1 MVSLKDLAQ
10 ACGVSVATV
19 SKAINGQ
26 LDISEATRER
36 VLSTAKE
43 LGYTANFAARVLKT
57 NRSFN
62 LGILFADLQKSGF
75 LHEYFA
81 MTLNSFR
88 FEAERCGYD
97 ITFISSDIGH
107 QNTSYLQHAQYR
119 KVEGV
124 AIICADFLDPVIQ
137 ELVFSEI
144 PVVTLDHAFDGQL
157 AVLSDNEEGMEALVR
172 YVYGMGHRRIAY
184 IHGNPTA
191 VTEQRLS
198 SFYRTCAALGL
209 EVPEEYVRSCLY
221 HDPISCRAAT
231 EQLLSLP
238 ERPSCIL
245 FPDDFASLGGINAI
259 RDAGLRI
266 PEDIS
271 VVGYDGINLANAMS
285 PVLTTWQQ
293 NAEALGKTAAE
304 MLISRIET
312 PGSLPNEHIL
322 IHGRLLE
329 GGSVK
334 PLASCQC
341 RRKESRLP

>member
-19 SKAINGQ
+19 SKAINGHQ
-26 LDISEATRER
+26 DISEATRER

-57 NRSFN
+57 NRSYN

-97 ITFISSDIGH
+97 ITFISSDIGN
-107 QNTSYLQHAQYR
+107 QSTSFLQHAQYR

-137 ELVFSEI
+137 ELVYSQI
-144 PVVTLDHAFDGQL
+144 PVVTLDHAFEGRL

-191 VTEQRLS
+191 VTEKRLG
-198 SFYRTCAALGL
+198 SFTRTCASLGL
-209 EVPEEYVRSCLY
+209 EIPEEYVLSCLY
-221 HDPISCRAAT
+221 HEPACCREAT
-231 EQLLSLP
+231 ERLLALPQL
-238 ERPSCIL
+238 PSCIL
-245 FPDDFASLGGINAI
+245 FPDDYASLGGINAI

-271 VVGYDGINLANAMS
+271 VVGYDGINLARAMS
-285 PVLTTWQQ
+285 PVQTTWQQ
-293 NAEALGKTAAE
+293 NAEELGRKAAS
-304 MLISRIET
+304 MLISRIED
-312 PGSLPNEHIL
+312 PGAAREEHVL

-329 GGSVK
+329 GASVK
-334 PLASCQC
+334 RLA
-341 RRKESRLP
+341 